1 MQLIVVSGLS
11 GAGKSVG
18 LRVFEDL
25 GFYCIDNLPAHLLPH
40 LLADSDIAAGG
51 RYERLAVGVDARAE
65 SADIKAFPDTIA
77 EVKARGVSVTTLFL
91 EADTD
96 VILRRYSE
104 TRRAHPLGDTQT
116 ALGEAIQRERS
127 VLEPIANIADV
138 VLDTSHLNVHE
149 LREAI
154 RHRLGPDRGARLRV
168 LFRSFGFKYGVPD
181 DVDYMFDVRCLPN
194 PHWQPELKGLTG
206 QDQAIADYLQA
217 SPLCADMQSSII
229 GFLDRWLPEFEQQDR
244 SYVTVGIGCTGGRH
258 RSVYLTEQL
267 AAHYRDRYPEVLVRH
282 SELT

>member
-1 MQLIVVSGLS
+1 MQLSVVSGLS

-40 LLADSDIAAGG
+40 LLADANAQADGP
-51 RYERLAVGVDARAE
+51 YERLAVGVDARAA
-65 SADIKAFPDTIA
+65 SADIEAFPETIA
-77 EVKARGVSVTTLFL
+77 AVRARGVSVTTLFL

-104 TRRAHPLGDTQT
+104 TRRAHPLSDTDT
-116 ALGEAIQRERS
+116 PLGEAIARERT
-127 VLEPIANIADV
+127 VLEPIANVADV

-181 DVDYMFDVRCLPN
+181 DVDYIFDVRCLPN
-194 PHWQPELKGLTG
+194 PHWQPELKGFTG
-206 QDQAIADYLQA
+206 QDAPIAEFLEK
-217 SPLCADMQSSII
+217 SPLCTDMLNSIQS
-229 GFLDRWLPEFEQQDR
+229 FLDRWLPEFEQQDR
-244 SYVTVGIGCTGGRH
+244 SYVTVGVGCTGGRH
-258 RSVYLTEQL
+258 RSVYLAEQL
-267 AAHYRDRYPEVLVRH
+267 AARYRDRYPEVLVRH

>member
-40 LLADSDIAAGG
+40 LMADADAAAGG
-51 RYERLAVGVDARAE
+51 PYERLAVGVDARAA
-65 SADIKAFPDTIA
+65 SADIESFPETIA
-77 EVKARGVSVTTLFL
+77 AVKARGVSVTTLFL

-104 TRRAHPLGDTQT
+104 TRRAHPLGDTDT
-116 ALGEAIQRERS
+116 PLGEAIARERS
-127 VLEPIANIADV
+127 VLEPIANVADV

-149 LREAI
+149 LRETI

-181 DVDYMFDVRCLPN
+181 DVDYIFDVRCLPN

-206 QDQAIADYLQA
+206 QDQAIADYLLG
-217 SPLCADMQSSII
+217 SPLCADMLQSIT

-258 RSVYLTEQL
+258 RSVYLAEQL
-267 AAHYRDRYPEVLVRH
+267 AGYYRDRYPEVLVRH

>member
-40 LLADSDIAAGG
+40 LLADADIAAGG
-51 RYERLAVGVDARAE
+51 RYERLAVGIDARAAT
-65 SADIKAFPDTIA
+65 ADIDAYPETIA
-77 EVKARGVSVTTLFL
+77 AVKARGVSVTTLFL

-104 TRRAHPLGDTQT
+104 TRRAHPLGDSDTP
-116 ALGEAIQRERS
+116 LGEAIARERS
-127 VLEPIANIADV
+127 VLGPIANIADV

-154 RHRLGPDRGARLRV
+154 RYRLGPDRGARLRV

-206 QDQAIADYLQA
+206 QDQAIADYLQQ
-217 SPLCADMQSSII
+217 SPLCADMQQSII
-229 GFLDRWLPEFEQQDR
+229 EFLDRWLPEFEQQDR

-267 AAHYRDRYPEVLVRH
+267 ADHYRDRYPEVLVRH